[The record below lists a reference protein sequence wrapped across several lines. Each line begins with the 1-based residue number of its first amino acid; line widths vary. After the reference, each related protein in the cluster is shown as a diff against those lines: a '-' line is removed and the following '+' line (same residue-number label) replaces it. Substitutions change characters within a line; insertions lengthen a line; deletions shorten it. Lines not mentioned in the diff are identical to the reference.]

1 MLPGNILTAQARS
14 GMALGHTGAVLSK
27 TIAAQQCGAK
37 HTVAYIRLVAMTLY
51 AGSVTHENA
60 DVVEHSGL
68 FYCRL
73 IKAKPFPAVDL
84 KRQIGHR
91 TAVGHVNI
99 PKTAAFGI
107 ISVNHF
113 LPCHGSV
120 LWIDSVNCLGSL

>member
-60 DVVEHSGL
+60 DVVEHRGL
-68 FYCRL
+68 FYRRL
-73 IKAKPFPAVDL
+73 IKAKLFPAVDL
-84 KRQIGHR
+84 KAPDRPPNGSGPCKYPEGSR
-91 TAVGHVNI
+91 LRDNI
-99 PKTAAFGI
+99 CQSFPAMSWL
-107 ISVNHF
+107 SV
-113 LPCHGSV
+113 V
-120 LWIDSVNCLGSL
+120 D